1 MIREDDMAEASS
13 REQIAQAYH
22 AWSAA
27 KLQPAEAKTS
37 AQTFETLSGI
47 PIEPL
52 GTPLDYSEAQYL
64 ERLGFPG
71 QEPYTRG
78 VQPTMYRGRLWTT
91 RIFAGFG
98 TAEETNQR
106 YKYLLAEGNGGLS
119 VAFDLPALYGYDPD
133 HPMSAG
139 EVGKCGVAVSSLA
152 DMEVLFDGIPLDR
165 VSTSMTITST
175 AAIALAMYVAVA
187 EKQGVKPE
195 QLRGTVQND
204 ILKEYIAQKEWIFP
218 PRPSMRLVRDSIA
231 YCAEQLPQWNAIS
244 ISGYHIR
251 EAGATAIQEL
261 AFTLYDGL
269 TYVQEM
275 VEAGWDVDRFAPRLS
290 FFFDVHSD
298 FFEEIAKFRA
308 ARRIWAREMASRYH
322 PKDSRSLLLRTHA
335 QTAGVAL
342 TAQQPQNNIVRVALQ
357 ALAAVIG
364 GTQSLHTNALDE
376 ALALPTEEAAR
387 IALRTQQIIANESGV
402 TDMVDP
408 FGGSYYLEKLTDD
421 IEQHV
426 YEYFEKLDE
435 LGGMVRAIELGYPQ
449 RELGEA
455 AYHYQRRL
463 ESGAEIVVGVNRYT
477 NDEETPIDIL
487 TIDPHVEKDHIERVL
502 ALRQSRDNIKLE
514 QALSAL
520 RRAASGDE
528 NLMPYILDAVRAYG
542 TFGDISD
549 ILREVWGTYE
559 EPTAAFSSL

>member
-1 MIREDDMAEASS
+1 MSEASS
-13 REQIAQAYH
+13 REHLEQAH
-22 AWSAA
+22 HTWSAEA
-27 KLQPAEAKTS
+27 LRPAEAKSS
-37 AQTFETLSGI
+37 AKTFETLSEL

-52 GTPLDYSEAQYL
+52 ATPLDHSEEQYL

-71 QEPYTRG
+71 QQPFTRG

-152 DMEVLFDGIPLDR
+152 DMEMLFDGIPLDR

-187 EKQGVKPE
+187 EKQGVKPD

-231 YCAEQLPQWNAIS
+231 YCAEHLPQWNAIS

-308 ARRIWAREMASRYH
+308 ARRIWAREMERRYH
-322 PKDSRSLLLRTHA
+322 PQDPRSLLLRTHA
-335 QTAGVAL
+335 QTAGVTL

-357 ALAAVIG
+357 ALAAVLG

-376 ALALPTEEAAR
+376 ALALPTEAAAR
-387 IALRTQQIIANESGV
+387 IALRTQQIIANESGT
-402 TDMVDP
+402 TDVVDP

-421 IEQHV
+421 MEKCT
-426 YEYFEKLDE
+426 YEYFKKLDE

-455 AYHYQRRL
+455 AYRYQRKL
-463 ESGAEIVVGVNRYT
+463 ESGEEIVVGVNRYT
-477 NDEETPIDIL
+477 NEEETPIDIL
-487 TIDPHVEKDHIERVL
+487 TIDPGVEKDHIERVQS
-502 ALRQSRDNIKLE
+502 LRQSRDNIKLE
-514 QALSAL
+514 QALGAL
-520 RRAASGDE
+520 RQAARGED
-528 NLMPYILDAVRAYG
+528 NLMPYILEAVRAYG

-549 ILREVWGTYE
+549 VLREVWGTYE
-559 EPTAAFSSL
+559 EPTTAFSSL

>member
-1 MIREDDMAEASS
+1 MVESSS
-13 REQIAQAYH
+13 REQIAQAYE
-22 AWSAA
+22 AWSAEM
-27 KLQPAEAKTS
+27 LQPAEAKTS
-37 AQTFETLSGI
+37 AKTFETLSEL
-47 PIEPL
+47 PMEPL
-52 GTPLDYSEAQYL
+52 ATPLDQSEAQYL
-64 ERLGFPG
+64 ERVGFPG
-71 QEPYTRG
+71 QQPFTRG
-78 VQPTMYRGRLWTT
+78 VQPTMYRGRLWTN

-106 YKYLLAEGNGGLS
+106 YKYLLAEGSGGLS

-195 QLRGTVQND
+195 QLRGTLQND

-218 PRPSMRLVRDSIA
+218 PRPSLRLVRDSIA

-251 EAGATAIQEL
+251 EAGATAVQEL

-308 ARRIWAREMASRYH
+308 ARRIWAREMAKRYH
-322 PKDSRSLLLRTHA
+322 PKDPRSLMLRTHA

-357 ALAAVIG
+357 ALAAVLG

-376 ALALPTEEAAR
+376 ALALPTEAAAR
-387 IALRTQQIIANESGV
+387 IALRTQQIIANEAGV
-402 TDMVDP
+402 ADTVDP
-408 FGGSYYLEKLTDD
+408 FGGSYYLEKLTND
-421 IEQHV
+421 IEYQS
-426 YEYFEKLDE
+426 YAYFKKLDE

-455 AYHYQRRL
+455 AYRYQRKL
-463 ESGAEIVVGVNRYT
+463 ENHEEIVVGVNSHI
-477 NDEETPIDIL
+477 NEAEPPIDIL
-487 TIDPHVEKDHIERVL
+487 TIEPHVEREHIERVQ
-502 ALRQSRDNIKLE
+502 ALRQSRDRIKLK
-514 QALSAL
+514 QTLNTL
-520 RRAASGDE
+520 RQAASEDE

-542 TFGDISD
+542 TFGEISD
-549 ILREVWGTYE
+549 VLREVWGTYE
-559 EPTAAFSSL
+559 EPTTAFSSF

>member
-1 MIREDDMAEASS
+1 MVESS
-13 REQIAQAYH
+13 NREQMAQAYTE
-22 AWSAA
+22 WSADM
-27 KLQPAEAKTS
+27 LQPAEAKTS
-37 AQTFETLSGI
+37 TTTFETLSEL

-52 GTPLDYSEAQYL
+52 ATPLDQLDATYL
-64 ERLGFPG
+64 EQMGFPG
-71 QEPYTRG
+71 QQPFTRG

-106 YKYLLAEGNGGLS
+106 YKYLLDQGNGGLS

-152 DMEVLFDGIPLDR
+152 DMERLFNGIPLEK

-187 EKQGVKPE
+187 EKQGVKPA

-275 VEAGWDVDRFAPRLS
+275 VEAGWDVDRFGPRLS

-308 ARRIWAREMASRYH
+308 ARRIWAREIENRYH
-322 PKDSRSLLLRTHA
+322 PKDPRSLLLRTHA

-357 ALAAVIG
+357 ALAAVMG

-387 IALRTQQIIANESGV
+387 IALRTQQILANESGV
-402 TDMVDP
+402 TDTVDP
-408 FGGSYYLEKLTDD
+408 FGGSYYLEKLTDE
-421 IEQHV
+421 IEQQT
-426 YEYFEKLDE
+426 YAYFKKLDE

-449 RELGEA
+449 REIGES
-455 AYHYQRRL
+455 AYRYQRKL
-463 ESGAEIVVGVNRYT
+463 ENREEIVVGVNTYT
-477 NDEETPIDIL
+477 NDEEFPIDIL
-487 TIDPHVEKDHIERVL
+487 TIDPRVEKEHIERVQS
-502 ALRQSRDNIKLE
+502 LRQSRDHAKLE
-514 QALSAL
+514 QALSDL
-520 RRAASGDE
+520 RQAASGDE
-528 NLMPYILDAVRAYG
+528 NLMPYLLDAVRAYG
-542 TFGDISD
+542 TFGEISD
-549 ILREVWGTYE
+549 VLREVWGTYE

>member
-1 MIREDDMAEASS
+1 MAESSS
-13 REQIAQAYH
+13 REQIAQGYH
-22 AWSAA
+22 AWAA
-27 KLQPAEAKTS
+27 EMLQPAEARISDK
-37 AQTFETLSGI
+37 TFETLSEL

-52 GTPLDYSEAQYL
+52 ATPLDQSEEEYL

-71 QEPYTRG
+71 QQPFTRG

-187 EKQGVKPE
+187 EKQGVGPA

-290 FFFDVHSD
+290 FFFDVHRD

-308 ARRIWAREMASRYH
+308 ARRIWAREMERRYH
-322 PKDSRSLLLRTHA
+322 PKDPRSLLLRTHA

-357 ALAAVIG
+357 ALAAVLG

-376 ALALPTEEAAR
+376 ALALPTEAAAR
-387 IALRTQQIIANESGV
+387 IALRTQQIIANEAGV
-402 TDMVDP
+402 ADTVDP
-408 FGGSYYLEKLTDD
+408 LGGSYYLEKLTNDM
-421 IEQHV
+421 EQNA
-426 YEYFEKLDE
+426 YAYFKKLDE

-455 AYHYQRRL
+455 AYRYQRQL
-463 ESGAEIVVGVNRYT
+463 ENGDEIVVGVNRYT

-487 TIDPHVEKDHIERVL
+487 SIDPRVEKDHIERVQ

-514 QALSAL
+514 QTLSAL
-520 RRAASGDE
+520 RQAASGDE
-528 NLMPYILDAVRAYG
+528 NLMPYILEAVRAYG

-549 ILREVWGTYE
+549 VLREVWGTYE

>member
-1 MIREDDMAEASS
+1 MSEASS
-13 REQIAQAYH
+13 REHLEQAYH
-22 AWSAA
+22 AWSAEV
-27 KLQPAEAKTS
+27 LQPAEAKTP
-37 AQTFETLSGI
+37 AKTFETLSEL

-52 GTPLDYSEAQYL
+52 ATPLEHSEEQYL

-71 QEPYTRG
+71 QQPFTRG

-152 DMEVLFDGIPLDR
+152 DMEMLFDGIPLDR

-231 YCAEQLPQWNAIS
+231 YCAEHLPQWNAIS

-251 EAGATAIQEL
+251 EAGATATQEL

-308 ARRIWAREMASRYH
+308 ARRIWAREMERRYH
-322 PKDSRSLLLRTHA
+322 PKDPRSLLLRTHA
-335 QTAGVAL
+335 QTAGVTL

-357 ALAAVIG
+357 ALAAVLG

-376 ALALPTEEAAR
+376 ALALPTEAAAR
-387 IALRTQQIIANESGV
+387 IALRTQQIIANESGT
-402 TDMVDP
+402 TDVVDP

-421 IEQHV
+421 IEKRT
-426 YEYFEKLDE
+426 YEYFKKLDE

-455 AYHYQRRL
+455 AYRYQRKL
-463 ESGAEIVVGVNRYT
+463 ESGEEIVVGVNRYT
-477 NDEETPIDIL
+477 NEEETAIDIL
-487 TIDPHVEKDHIERVL
+487 TIDPRVEKDHIERVQ

-514 QALSAL
+514 QALGAL
-520 RRAASGDE
+520 RQAARGDD
-528 NLMPYILDAVRAYG
+528 NLMPYILEAVRAYG

-549 ILREVWGTYE
+549 VLREVWGTYE

>member
-1 MIREDDMAEASS
+1 MAEASS

-22 AWSAA
+22 AWSAEM
-27 KLQPAEAKTS
+27 LQPAEAKTS
-37 AQTFETLSGI
+37 AKTFETLSEL

-52 GTPLDYSEAQYL
+52 ATPLDHSEEQYV

-71 QEPYTRG
+71 QQPFTRG

-139 EVGKCGVAVSSLA
+139 EVGKCGVAISSLA

-187 EKQGVKPE
+187 EKQGVKSD

-308 ARRIWAREMASRYH
+308 ARRIWAREMARRYH
-322 PKDSRSLLLRTHA
+322 PKDARSLLLRTHA
-335 QTAGVAL
+335 QTAGVTL

-357 ALAAVIG
+357 ALAAVLG

-376 ALALPTEEAAR
+376 ALALPTEAAAR

-402 TDMVDP
+402 TDTVDP

-421 IEQHV
+421 IEQQA
-426 YEYFEKLDE
+426 YEYFKKLDE
-435 LGGMVRAIELGYPQ
+435 LGGMIRAIELGYPQ
-449 RELGEA
+449 RELGES
-455 AYHYQRRL
+455 AYHYQRKL
-463 ESGAEIVVGVNRYT
+463 ESGSEIVVGVNRYT
-477 NDEETPIDIL
+477 NEAESPIDIL
-487 TIDPHVEKDHIERVL
+487 TIDPEVEKDHIKRVQ

-520 RRAASGDE
+520 RQAASGDE

-542 TFGDISD
+542 TFGDISNV
-549 ILREVWGTYE
+549 LREVWGTYE